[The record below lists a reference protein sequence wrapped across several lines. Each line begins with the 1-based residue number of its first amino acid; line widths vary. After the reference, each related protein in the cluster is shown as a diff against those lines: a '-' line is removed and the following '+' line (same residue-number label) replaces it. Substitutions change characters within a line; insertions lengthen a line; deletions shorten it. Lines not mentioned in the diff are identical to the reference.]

1 MPFLYLLTRSTIHQL
16 TPPQDNL
23 GLSAS
28 NRRGRFDEDRTHT
41 ALSGKAHMEGN
52 ADFFTDLLNE
62 GVRTLSAGY
71 TLFLLFDQRFIA
83 DSFPFIATYYAGEP
97 FREERGLRGCRKR
110 RRLSWQGLKCVL
122 RVGEWDKPRGMRP
135 AG

>member
-1 MPFLYLLTRSTIHQL
+1 MPFLHLLTRSTIHQL
-16 TPPQDNL
+16 TPPLDNL

-83 DSFPFIATYYAGEP
+83 DSFPFIATYYAGEA

-110 RRLSWQGLKCVL
+110 RRLSWQGLKYGL
-122 RVGEWDKPRGMRP
+122 RVGEWDTPRGMRP
-135 AG
+135 GG